1 MKAPRNT
8 GGQDLGSG
16 IGNREDI
23 SKASPGE
30 KLLVTKVST
39 QFYKKII
46 IYLVSSKKRL
56 QFESI
61 LYKVTTHLSVSLS
74 SGSIGGRGRGGNVEV
89 IKVTFRS
96 FSLGVA
102 LGGWGLFFSFTAT
115 GCGGGGGGRGAG
127 CFTGVGLLSFTTAVF
142 CFTVFSAIKLF
153 SPFASGTGTFVFV
166 LSFFKAGPLE
176 GEGVCSVFTF
186 FGSFRLFACGR
197 VTPGST
203 FPFVGVEVFEAFAL
217 ALAAS
222 AALAFL
228 FLFNSAARLLLR
240 VRVLGE
246 ILDCRLLDLD
256 NLCLLRDLE
265 CLDE

>member
-1 MKAPRNT
+1 M
-8 GGQDLGSG
+8 
-16 IGNREDI
+16 
-23 SKASPGE
+23 
-30 KLLVTKVST
+30 
-39 QFYKKII
+39 
-46 IYLVSSKKRL
+46 
-56 QFESI
+56 
-61 LYKVTTHLSVSLS
+61 
-74 SGSIGGRGRGGNVEV
+74 EV
-89 IKVTFRS
+89 IKGIFRS

-115 GCGGGGGGRGAG
+115 GCGGGGGGRGTG
-127 CFTGVGLLSFTTAVF
+127 CFTGVGLFSFTTGVF
-142 CFTVFSAIKLF
+142 CFTVFSTIKAF
-153 SPFASGTGTFVFV
+153 STFASGTGTFVFV
-166 LSFFKAGPLE
+166 LSFFKVGALE
-176 GEGVCSVFTF
+176 GEGIGSVFSF

-197 VTPGST
+197 VTAVSA
-203 FPFVGVEVFEAFAL
+203 FPLVGVEVFEAFAL

-228 FLFNSAARLLLR
+228 FLFSSAARLLLK